1 MGRGVVCAE
10 FDNDGDTD
18 NLLIADRSIL
28 WRNSES
34 DNEYVKVRLIKRAT
48 NTETT
53 EARILLTSENTS

>member
-1 MGRGVVCAE
+1 MERGVVCAE

-18 NLLIADRSIL
+18 NLLIAARSIL

-53 EARILLTSENTS
+53 EASILLTSENTS

>member
-10 FDNDGDTD
+10 FDNDGDTN

>member
-1 MGRGVVCAE
+1 MERGVVCAE

-53 EARILLTSENTS
+53 EASILLTSENTS